1 MGGMLSDIDYD
12 KIIKAM
18 IQSTDS
24 SQYTPSKFKELDYN
38 TKEVVSSFIFLDY
51 SATNSFLY
59 NDHVI
64 FTCDNKNLIQKFYNE
79 YSQFFMTAFD
89 YIFEAMPIADKIVGG
104 IGMVGEIEDNDAT
117 GSVTIQRAPSL
128 YDEIK
133 ESTKEDYQAMQ
144 ENLVNKIG
152 NILHVNNAILAG
164 QYIKVIYDYTIDT
177 VYSIF
182 SHEVDDV

>member
-64 FTCDNKNLIQKFYNE
+64 L
-79 YSQFFMTAFD
+79 
-89 YIFEAMPIADKIVGG
+89 
-104 IGMVGEIEDNDAT
+104 
-117 GSVTIQRAPSL
+117 
-128 YDEIK
+128 
-133 ESTKEDYQAMQ
+133 
-144 ENLVNKIG
+144 
-152 NILHVNNAILAG
+152 
-164 QYIKVIYDYTIDT
+164 
-177 VYSIF
+177 
-182 SHEVDDV
+182 